1 MALQLHS
8 GKPGISQGAVKRSF
22 WRIPVSFFGHRQS
35 AYRALKDVDSPVK
48 RKSSSDNTEENT
60 EETLLLKTGSP
71 TTAKYAEKLS
81 RHAGAEEK
89 ELYVPRPNSRIT
101 FKLPDNASMQDM
113 HVDHMHVQT
122 AATDSNGQDMSISI
136 SNTDVLIP
144 ANELLPA
151 ADISAATSGEISAH
165 GMAPGH
171 GTIPA
176 DASPDAIETLTQD
189 EC

>member
-1 MALQLHS
+1 MAVQLHS
-8 GKPGISQGAVKRSF
+8 SKPASSQGAVKRSF
-22 WRIPVSFFGHRQS
+22 WRIPVSFFGHSPS

-48 RKSSSDNTEENT
+48 RKGSSNKTEENT
-60 EETLLLKTGSP
+60 EEMLLLKTGSP

-101 FKLPDNASMQDM
+101 FNLPDNASLEDM
-113 HVDHMHVQT
+113 HIDHMHEQT
-122 AATDSNGQDMSISI
+122 AATDSSGQDMSISM

-144 ANELLPA
+144 ANEMLPA
-151 ADISAATSGEISAH
+151 ADISAATSDEISAH
-165 GMAPGH
+165 GIAPGN

-176 DASPDAIETLTQD
+176 DVSHDALRTLT
-189 EC
+189 

>member
-1 MALQLHS
+1 MAVQLHS
-8 GKPGISQGAVKRSF
+8 GKPAISQGAVKRSF
-22 WRIPVSFFGHRQS
+22 WRIPAPFFGHGQS

-101 FKLPDNASMQDM
+101 FKLPDDAPMQDM
-113 HVDHMHVQT
+113 HIDHMHVQT
-122 AATDSNGQDMSISI
+122 AATDSNGQDMSISM

-144 ANELLPA
+144 ANEVLPA
-151 ADISAATSGEISAH
+151 ADISAATSDEISAH
-165 GMAPGH
+165 GMAPG
-171 GTIPA
+171 IPA
-176 DASPDAIETLTQD
+176 DVSPDAIRTLT
-189 EC
+189 